1 MEIIYTGYLG
11 PVVLAQEVEATFNC
25 SILPQ
30 YLEMDG
36 YYGTVVPLDTIE
48 YFQQLKESLL

>member
-11 PVVLAQEVEATFNC
+11 PVVMVQEVESVFAC

-36 YYGTVVPLDTIE
+36 YYGTVVSLDTIE
-48 YFQQLKESLL
+48 YFQQLN

>member
-1 MEIIYTGYLG
+1 MEIIYTGYLE
-11 PVVLAQEVEATFNC
+11 PVVIIQEVESVFAC

>member
-11 PVVLAQEVEATFNC
+11 PVVMVQEVESVFAC

-30 YLEMDG
+30 YLELDG
-36 YYGTVVPLDTIE
+36 YYGAVVSLSTVQ
-48 YFQQLKESLL
+48 YFQQLN